1 MGASGLETVMRDVDR
16 EIHVLEAGLRAGK
29 LVLAP
34 TVESALRLVNRLML
48 AFAEV
53 ADREI
58 PGLDEDSDPLEV
70 FKAFVKGDP
79 SLNAVRD
86 NLRELVYYRNCL
98 AAGREDA
105 LPVNPVAMAVR
116 TLRHVYLYMRT
127 RAIKEYGLQ
136 EK

>member
-1 MGASGLETVMRDVDR
+1 MGASGLETAMRDVDR
-16 EIHVLEAGLRAGK
+16 EIRVLEDGLRDGK
-29 LVLAP
+29 LALAS
-34 TVESALRLVNRLML
+34 TVEGALRLANRLML
-48 AFAEV
+48 MFAK
-53 ADREI
+53 AGDRAI
-58 PGLDEDSDPLEV
+58 PGLEEDSDPLEV
-70 FKAFVKGDP
+70 FKVFVKGDP

>member
-1 MGASGLETVMRDVDR
+1 MGVSGLEMAMRDVDR
-16 EIHVLEAGLRAGK
+16 EIRVLEDGLRAGT
-29 LVLAP
+29 LTLGP
-34 TVESALRLVNRLML
+34 TVEGALRLANRLML
-48 AFAEV
+48 TLAMA
-53 ADREI
+53 ADRAI

-86 NLRELVYYRNCL
+86 NVRELVYYRNCL
-98 AAGREDA
+98 ASGREDA

-116 TLRHVYLYMRT
+116 TVRHTYLYMRT

-136 EK
+136 ER

>member
-1 MGASGLETVMRDVDR
+1 MGASGLEAVMRDVDR
-16 EIHVLEAGLRAGK
+16 EIHVLEAGLRTGK

-48 AFAEV
+48 AFARAAE
-53 ADREI
+53 REI

-127 RAIKEYGLQ
+127 RAIKEYGLH